1 MLSQRGDTIIEVVL
15 AFAVFSFVSI
25 GAMTIMGQGSN
36 TAQRA
41 LEITQVRQ
49 EIDSQAQAL
58 RAAQQAYTASGGL
71 ATSQWRTIAQ
81 SGSINDSQ
89 KYSDDTR
96 CPTEADINGSF
107 IMNPANASAV
117 TSAPANWFKNIEAP
131 DAPTYAKVLPNGATV
146 EAHGMWIER
155 SFDDGGNGPDS
166 FDFIVRACWF
176 GAGLDTP
183 LQLETSVRLYEPG
196 S

>member
-1 MLSQRGDTIIEVVL
+1 MLNQRGDTIIEVVL
-15 AFAVFSFVSI
+15 AFAVFSMVSI

-49 EIDSQAQAL
+49 YIDSQAQAL
-58 RAAQQAYTASGGL
+58 RAAQQAHTAAGGV
-71 ATSQWRTIAQ
+71 ATTEWRKIALT
-81 SGSINDSQ
+81 GAANDSQ
-89 KYSDDTR
+89 KYADETR
-96 CPTEADINGSF
+96 CPVENDITGSF
-107 IMNPANASAV
+107 IMNPDNAAAV
-117 TSAPANWFKNIEAP
+117 TTGSWFRDINAATAPP
-131 DAPTYAKVLPNGATV
+131 YAKVTTSSGV

-155 SFDDGGNGPDS
+155 SFDEGGNGPDS
-166 FDFIVRACWF
+166 FDFVVRACWF
-176 GAGLDTP
+176 GAGLSTP